1 MFRLMNSDG
10 LSPNGARVR
19 IRSHDQTQWRTV
31 ETAYSYCASND
42 PRVHF
47 GLGATGAVDEVL
59 VIWPDDVEE
68 TFGPFAANRLHD
80 LQRGTGRET
89 ASSTGE
95 SGVQ

>member
-1 MFRLMNSDG
+1 M
-10 LSPNGARVR
+10 R
-19 IRSHDQTQWRTV
+19 IRSNGQAQWRTV

-47 GLGATGAVDEVL
+47 GLGASEMVDEVL
-59 VIWPDDVEE
+59 VVWPDDNEE

-80 LQRGTGRET
+80 LQRGNGREN
-89 ASSTGE
+89 ASSTVG